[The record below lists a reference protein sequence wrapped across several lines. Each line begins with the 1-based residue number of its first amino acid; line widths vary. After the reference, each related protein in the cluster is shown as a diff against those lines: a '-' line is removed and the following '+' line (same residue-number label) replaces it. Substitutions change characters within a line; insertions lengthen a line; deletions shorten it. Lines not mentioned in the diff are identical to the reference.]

1 MSMVAVRTSRTGGGR
16 DDLRFFVAITTL
28 VGSIAAESSI
38 FVDVDATADGGGHLD
53 VVIIVGYV
61 GR

>member
-1 MSMVAVRTSRTGGGR
+1 MSTVGMRMVRAGGGR

-28 VGSIAAESSI
+28 VGSIAESSI
-38 FVDVDATADGGGHLD
+38 LLDVDATADGGGHLD

>member
-1 MSMVAVRTSRTGGGR
+1 MSTVVMRTSRTGVER

-28 VGSIAAESSI
+28 VGSIAESSI

-53 VVIIVGYV
+53 VVIIAGYV
-61 GR
+61 GG

>member
-1 MSMVAVRTSRTGGGR
+1 MSTVVMRTVRAGAGS
-16 DDLRFFVAITTL
+16 DDLRFFVAIPTL
-28 VGSIAAESSI
+28 VGSIAESSI

-61 GR
+61 GG